1 MESARV
7 KNYIAV
13 LRDIAPPP
21 PLYCRLNCCF
31 RRLETRAERT
41 LSRNDDIALFLS
53 PSWRDV
59 MHVTWTR
66 RRSRKPRQRENFSFD
81 LDVRFSKRCNPVNR
95 YGRLKHTGCVAE
107 TRNHIPRNE
116 LIVNVRTI
124 ANEISLIYL
133 LHILLDTINRE
144 RRNSWNLDKREFA
157 ILSSRTRTH
166 II

>member
-13 LRDIAPPP
+13 V
-21 PLYCRLNCCF
+21 
-31 RRLETRAERT
+31 TRH
-41 LSRNDDIALFLS
+41 RNATATTTILS
-53 PSWRDV
+53 PKLLLSSTGNAHGTYAFPQRRYSTFFISVMARRDACDV
-59 MHVTWTR
+59 NTTC
-66 RRSRKPRQRENFSFD
+66 RSRKPRQRENFSFD

-95 YGRLKHTGCVAE
+95 YGRLKHAGCVAE

-144 RRNSWNLDKREFA
+144 RRNS
-157 ILSSRTRTH
+157 
-166 II
+166 